1 MMSLEPMSDVPRY
14 LRCVIFV
21 RRSKSYE
28 LSSPLFRQFQFSS
41 TEEKWKFEFSREKER
56 SELKISTTFFRDLK
70 KFFSVNRV
78 QQEEEFR
85 FASNFTKFRSIQDWS
100 P

>member
-41 TEEKWKFEFSREKER
+41 TKEKWKFEFSREKER
-56 SELKISTTFFRDLK
+56 SESSIRSTTFFR
-70 KFFSVNRV
+70 V
-78 QQEEEFR
+78 R
-85 FASNFTKFRSIQDWS
+85 FEKILLG
-100 P
+100 